1 MKDKNI
7 KRNLLRIG
15 SIFAL
20 MALWVLLPFVLNGK
34 IVSASDDFFSD
45 TRHQASL
52 SGAPINGVTPAGF
65 SEYRID
71 NSDSSQRR
79 LDVQATSVNLAAG
92 TVLQV
97 SVNNAP
103 VNQMTVDGFGNAFLN
118 LDTNNGQ
125 NVPFINVGNP
135 IQVTQNGNVI
145 LSGTFGVVSPTPS
158 PSGSPNGSPS
168 GSPSGSPT
176 ASPTGSPSA
185 TPTGSPSASPTAS
198 PNGSPTA
205 SPTASPSASPS
216 ASPTA
221 SPNGSPS
228 PSPSGSP
235 FPSPSPNPNERF
247 AGVSGTVNG
256 VMAFGYSE
264 YEIHSSRTELETRVR
279 QVNLPAGTSLTLIV
293 DGVSIG
299 QIVIDSSREGRSRL
313 RSDRGEFVPV
323 VNVGSTI
330 QIQHNG
336 TMVMSGTYAASGGS
350 PSPSPNA
357 SPSPSLGRYFETN
370 MTGNSANGEIKVSL
384 NSTETQ
390 ATVSGEFHN
399 LSSNQTGGNIQV
411 DVGGDLMTVYSFGAV
426 GGTNGIFQT
435 VTLNVTPAQVVQ
447 LRAGL
452 WRATITSAN
461 NPGGELNGTL
471 FQHNNGSDFDGDGN
485 NDLAVF
491 RPSTGVW
498 YSQNSQGITSFNWG
512 LAGDEVVSGD
522 YDGDGRTDATVFR
535 NQGGAGIWYVQ
546 RSSDNGLTGYNF
558 GLGDDIPVRG
568 DYDGD
573 GRNDFAVF
581 RPSTG
586 VWYVSR
592 SSDGGFQAI
601 NWGLSTDK
609 PVATDFD
616 GDGRTDLVVYRPSTG
631 VWYVRRSTDGGF
643 QAVQFGIAE
652 DIPVRGDF
660 DGDGKADYAVY
671 RPSTGV
677 WYVQRSSDNS
687 FFAMQF
693 GLSEDIPVAG
703 NYDGDNKTDIAVFR
717 PSTGV
722 WYILRS
728 TDGGFQA
735 THFGSTGDVPT
746 SSR

>member
-1 MKDKNI
+1 MKDTNT
-7 KRNLLRIG
+7 KRNLLRVA
-15 SIFAL
+15 SVLTL
-20 MALWVLLPFVLNGK
+20 MGVWVLLPFILNGK
-34 IVSASDDFFSD
+34 IVSAAGFFSD
-45 TRHQASL
+45 TRIQASL
-52 SGAPINGVTPAGF
+52 TGAPINGVTPSGF
-65 SEYRID
+65 SEYRVD
-71 NSDSSQRR
+71 NNDSSRRR

-92 TVLQV
+92 TILEIF
-97 SVNNAP
+97 VNNAL
-103 VNQMTVDGFGNAFLN
+103 VGQMGVDGFGNAFFSI
-118 LDTNNGQ
+118 DTNNGQ
-125 NVPFINVGNP
+125 NVPVINNGNP
-135 IQVTQNGNVI
+135 IDVRNNGNII
-145 LSGTFGVVSPTPS
+145 LSGTFGVVTPTP
-158 PSGSPNGSPS
+158 SPS

-176 ASPTGSPSA
+176 ASPSG
-185 TPTGSPSASPTAS
+185 
-198 PNGSPTA
+198 

-216 ASPTA
+216 GSPTASPSASPTVSPSASPTA
-221 SPNGSPS
+221 SPTGSPS
-228 PSPSGSP
+228 PSPSASP

-247 AGVSGTVNG
+247 AGLSGTVNG
-256 VMAFGYSE
+256 VMSFGYSE

-279 QVNLPAGTSLTLIV
+279 QVNLPAGTGLTVLV
-293 DGVSIG
+293 DGANVG
-299 QIVIDSSREGRSRL
+299 QIFIDGSREGRLRL

-330 QIQHNG
+330 QLQQNG
-336 TMVMSGTYAASGGS
+336 ATIMSGTYAASGGS
-350 PSPSPNA
+350 PSPSPSPGG
-357 SPSPSLGRYFETN
+357 SPSPGFGRYFESN
-370 MTGNSANGEIKVSL
+370 MTGNAANAEIQVSL

-390 ATVSGEFHN
+390 AAISGEFHN
-399 LSSNQTGGNIQV
+399 LSSNQTGGSIQV
-411 DVGGDLMTVYSFGAV
+411 DVGGDITTVYTFGAV
-426 GGTNGIFQT
+426 GGTNGSFQT
-435 VTLNVTPAQVVQ
+435 VTLNVTPAQVIQ

-461 NPGGELNGTL
+461 NPAGELSGTL
-471 FQHNNGSDFDGDGN
+471 FQHNNGSDFDGDGS

-498 YSQNSQGITSFNWG
+498 YSQNNSGVTTTSWG
-512 LAGDEVVSGD
+512 LAGDTVVSGD
-522 YDGDGRTDATVFR
+522 YDGDGKTDATIFR
-535 NQGGAGIWYVQ
+535 NQGGSGVWYVQ
-546 RSSDNGLTGYNF
+546 RSSDNGFTGYQF

-586 VWYVSR
+586 VWYISR
-592 SSDGGFQAI
+592 SSDGGFQATS
-601 NWGLSTDK
+601 WGISTDK

-616 GDGRTDLVVYRPSTG
+616 GDGRTDIAVYRPSTG
-631 VWYVRRSTDGGF
+631 VWYVLRSTDGGF

-671 RPSTGV
+671 RPSSGV
-677 WYVQRSSDNS
+677 WYVRRSSDNS
-687 FFAMQF
+687 FFALQF
-693 GLSEDIPVAG
+693 GIAEDIPVAG
-703 NYDGDNKTDIAVFR
+703 IYDGDNKTDIAVFR

-735 THFGSTGDVPT
+735 TQFGLNGDVPT